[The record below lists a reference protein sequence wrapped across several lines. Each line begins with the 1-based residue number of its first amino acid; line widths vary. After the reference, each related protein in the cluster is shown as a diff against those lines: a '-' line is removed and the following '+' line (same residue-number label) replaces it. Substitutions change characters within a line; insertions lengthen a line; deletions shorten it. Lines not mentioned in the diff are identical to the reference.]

1 MALREFADR
10 EGAVWR
16 VWDCTSTNIP
26 GLLGGWLCFESATEK
41 RRLLPIPPDW
51 KTAPAHRLELLC
63 RVATPVRKPSGGFST
78 PFKRSLTGTR
88 AT

>member
-51 KTAPAHRLELLC
+51 KTAPEDRLGLL
-63 RVATPVRKPSGGFST
+63 SGGYPGAQTQRRFST
-78 PFKRSLTGTR
+78 PSKRSLTGTR